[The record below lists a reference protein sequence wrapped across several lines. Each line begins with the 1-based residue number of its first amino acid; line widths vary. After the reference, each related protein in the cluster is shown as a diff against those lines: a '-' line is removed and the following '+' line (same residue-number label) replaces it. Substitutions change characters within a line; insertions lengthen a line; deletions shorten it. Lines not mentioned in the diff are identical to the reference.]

1 MFKTIEALC
10 RVIEECLAVIR
21 DDAKRAEL
29 TSRYNAVMG
38 ESTFERE

>member
-1 MFKTIEALC
+1 MSDVIEALC

-29 TSRYNAVMG
+29 TARYNAVMG
-38 ESTFERE
+38 ESTFERQ